1 MSGLERKDTTFEM
14 KYRSGSDHGPGF
26 GGERGSLMM
35 PEYKPATADETVAT
49 AAVLRH
55 WESSEDLGVTLH
67 QLARDGDAITLK
79 RLINQISKNRRRT
92 LNALDENGISPL
104 HYAARYNHLAV
115 VKMLVDSGADVN
127 VKGEGGMVPLHF
139 ACKFKHSKYAGSLDG
154 DDSQTGETP
163 NNETVG
169 NGTEE
174 QQESVIL
181 YLESKG
187 ADVNRKD
194 IYGVTPLHMAAIR
207 DNDIAAS
214 ELLSIKTIQVDACD
228 GQMMTPLH
236 MACTHGSDT
245 IADMLIKK
253 GSQLRATD
261 EELGTPLHAACTEG
275 HLDIVKLLFEA
286 GEGQGLLEQMLTD
299 VNNDRS
305 TPLHL
310 SVDSGYF
317 EIVELCL
324 SKGANV
330 NCHRENRSTPLHAA
344 CVAGNLK
351 IVELLLQKGAHV
363 NSVNADRATPLHRAC
378 SFNRYKIV
386 EHLLERGA
394 KIEARDKDN
403 FTPLLIAASSGHSST
418 IKILLGKRAN
428 IAAIDK
434 HDKTA
439 LFWAAEENK
448 PEALQALLEHKMA
461 SKILEYSDRYD
472 NTALHVAAEN
482 GYLGIVRILLNNGAE
497 LDWKNEDEET
507 PIHVAAANG
516 HTAVVMEF
524 VKREES
530 TINDED
536 ENSNTPLHK
545 AATAGHAKTVRA
557 LIDAGADIE
566 SRNQQLW
573 TPLDCA
579 ASKGWVKTAYAL
591 LENDSPVDPTDK
603 AKVTPLHLA
612 ASSGHVDMVKLLLE
626 WKADLS
632 LINADQKN
640 SLDLA
645 IESGHDDVAEA
656 IISHPKWRDA
666 MCSESVDPVTGGRTT
681 PIRKLIK
688 RMPDVAI
695 KVFNNCLI
703 ENDKP
708 REHRDYCI
716 TFDYELLDDMFSR
729 WGEDISGRFTKDNL
743 SESGSDSSDNSPFK
757 DNGTLRDSATPYT
770 TSSELIRK
778 NHPLVI
784 MVRSKREQLLGH
796 PLVTSL
802 LNHKWSS
809 YGRFFYYS
817 SLLFYLLFLTVFT
830 GYLVVNPPPFYF
842 NVTTDADGKGM
853 VVFQFD
859 GNARWMLSYSNAT
872 FFLFGEIGHWLI
884 IGLAGINLLR
894 EVVQIYHQKLNYLDF
909 ENLLEWCVYGLAI
922 LFVAP
927 ISPNF
932 YPYGDNTGEIR
943 VREAW
948 QWQCGAAGIFLAW
961 INLILFIRKF
971 PQLGIYVVMFTDILK
986 TFAKFVVLFILFI
999 IAFAL
1004 AFYALLMNQSPF
1016 NRIEYSLVKTFVMM
1030 IGEFEFDSIF
1040 HTQTYLDQPDLT
1052 QQEDFLGNVYYEG
1065 ITYVIF
1071 VVFVVIMSIIIM
1083 NLLVGLAVDDIKEVQ
1098 EQAKLQRLA
1107 MQVDLAMDVQEALP
1121 SFIWRQYIIKT
1132 KRIYPNRFAS
1142 NIFTKL
1148 YASFRGDYDFVL
1160 TEAIESALNPE
1171 KGELAEISQQ
1181 QEVISD
1187 TVANLKYR
1195 MKQVKS
1201 QNDRMERMLQLI
1213 LDNSNLTLSEADSVE
1228 NIGE

>member
-1 MSGLERKDTTFEM
+1 MSELERKDTTYEL
-14 KYRSGSDHGPGF
+14 KYRTGSDHN
-26 GGERGSLMM
+26 RRSVTM
-35 PEYKPATADETVAT
+35 PDYRPAGTGQEEFQPTAT
-49 AAVLRH
+49 VLRH

-79 RLINQISKNRRRT
+79 RLINQIIKRKKKA

-104 HYAARYNHLAV
+104 HYAARYNHLPV
-115 VKMLVDSGADVN
+115 VKMLVDNGADVN
-127 VKGEGGMVPLHF
+127 WKGEGGMVPLHF
-139 ACKFKHSKYAGSLDG
+139 ACKYKHSKYAGSLDG
-154 DDSQTGETP
+154 EDA
-163 NNETVG
+163 TVA

-187 ADVNRKD
+187 ADVNTKD

-245 IADMLIKK
+245 IAAMLIQKH
-253 GSQLRATD
+253 SQLRATD

-275 HLDIVKLLFEA
+275 HLDIVNLLFEA

-299 VNNDRS
+299 VNSDRS

-310 SVDSGYF
+310 AVDSGYF

-324 SKGANV
+324 SKSANV
-330 NCHRENRSTPLHAA
+330 NCHRDNRSTPLHAA

-363 NSVNADRATPLHRAC
+363 NSVNADRATPIHRAC
-378 SFNRYKIV
+378 SFNRHKIV
-386 EHLLERGA
+386 EHLLEKGA
-394 KIEARDKDN
+394 RIEAKDKDN
-403 FTPLLIAASSGHSST
+403 FTPLLIAASSGHSAT
-418 IKILLGKRAN
+418 IKVLLGKKAN

-439 LFWAAEENK
+439 FFWAAEENK
-448 PEALQALLEHKMA
+448 PEALQALLEHRMA

-472 NTALHVAAEN
+472 NTALHIAAEN
-482 GYLGIVRILLNNGAE
+482 GYLGIVRILLNNGAA

-516 HTAVVMEF
+516 HTAIVLEF
-524 VKREES
+524 VKRDES

-536 ENSNTPLHK
+536 ENSNTPLHQ
-545 AATAGHAKTVRA
+545 AAMAGHAKTVRA
-557 LIDAGADIE
+557 LIEAGADIE

-579 ASKGWVKTAYAL
+579 AHKGWVKTAYAL
-591 LENDSPVDPTDK
+591 LENDSTVDPTDK

-612 ASSGHVDMVKLLLE
+612 AVSGHVDMVKLLLE

-632 LINADQKN
+632 LVNTDQKN
-640 SLDLA
+640 CLDLA
-645 IESGHDDVAEA
+645 IESGHEDVAMA
-656 IISHPKWRDA
+656 IISHSKWKDA
-666 MCSESVDPVTGGRTT
+666 LNSESIDAVTMERTT
-681 PIRKLIK
+681 PMRKLIK
-688 RMPDVAI
+688 KMPEVAA
-695 KVFNNCLI
+695 KVFNNCMI

-716 TFDYELLDDMFSR
+716 TVDYELLDDMFSR
-729 WGEDISGRFTKDNL
+729 WGEDTSDNL
-743 SESGSDSSDNSPFK
+743 SDNGSEGSDSPFQ
-757 DNGTLRDSATPYT
+757 DNGQLRDSATPYT
-770 TSSELIRK
+770 TRAETIRK

-802 LNHKWSS
+802 LNHKWSN

-817 SLLFYLLFLTVFT
+817 SLLFYLCFLTFFT
-830 GYLVVNPPPFYF
+830 GYLVVNPPPFYY
-842 NVTTDADGKGM
+842 NITADAK
-853 VVFQFD
+853 VVFNFD
-859 GNARWMLSYSNAT
+859 GEVRWMESYSNAT
-872 FFLFGEIGHWLI
+872 FFVFGEIGHWLI
-884 IGLAGINLLR
+884 IALAGINLLR
-894 EVVQIYHQKLNYLDF
+894 EVVQIYHQKLNYLGF

-927 ISPNF
+927 VSPYL
-932 YPYGDNTGEIR
+932 YPYGDGAGEIR

-986 TFAKFVVLFILFI
+986 TFANFVVLFILFI

-1016 NRIEYSLVKTFVMM
+1016 NRVEYSLVKTFVMM

-1040 HTQTYLDQPDLT
+1040 HTQDYLTEVDLT
-1052 QQEDFLGNVYYEG
+1052 NQEDFVGHVYYQE
-1065 ITYVIF
+1065 ITYIIF

-1121 SFIWRQYIIKT
+1121 SFIWRRYIIKT
-1132 KRIYPNRFAS
+1132 KRIYPNRFATS
-1142 NIFTKL
+1142 MFSRI
-1148 YASFRGDYDFVL
+1148 YASLRGDYDFVL
-1160 TEAIESALNPE
+1160 TEAIETALNPE
-1171 KGELAEISQQ
+1171 KGELAEIGAQ

-1187 TVANLKYR
+1187 TVANLKWR

-1201 QNDRMERMLQLI
+1201 QNDKMERMLQLI
-1213 LDNSNLTLSEADSVE
+1213 LDNGNLTLGEADSVE